1 MREFREEATSLKEM
15 RMPVKSVSLFLA
27 VLLLLFVATVPALA
41 ETNVFGGSGLFLT
54 HTAGTGD
61 PGEMRIGLFGYGY
74 EYKLPVD
81 PEDWN
86 VVPVLNYTPRENV
99 ELMASAPFR
108 WHDDGEETEDGF
120 ADPYVGL
127 KYRFHPMVSALVYAE
142 LGLGKEDVGPWS
154 GTTDVGVMAILSPT
168 IGPVR
173 LDLNAG
179 YQFSDLSDGDYSDLF
194 LWGVG
199 LSVPVMEKTRIFG
212 EWTGYINTEGDARSP
227 SGWTAGIVFDVN
239 DRLSLT
245 AGGGGGFV
253 AMGPTSPDWRAF
265 AGLTYAFGKKE
276 KVAPPPT
283 PPPPKPAPPKPV
295 PPPPPPP
302 KPPAPVPPPPPPP
315 VDAGLDRIRQRI
327 EMVIVRFPYDRT
339 VVSPEGEMKLEEII
353 GDLKKYPKIS
363 LVVEG
368 HTDSR
373 GTASYNQIL
382 GERRAGAVLEW
393 LVENGI
399 ASDRLRVVSRGEKS
413 PMSANDT
420 PGGMAMNRRVTFTV
434 ETP

>member
-1 MREFREEATSLKEM
+1 
-15 RMPVKSVSLFLA
+15 MPVKSVSLFLA
-27 VLLLLFVATVPALA
+27 VLLLLFVVAVPAQA
-41 ETNVFGGSGLFLT
+41 KTNVFGGSGLFLT

-61 PGEMRIGLFGYGY
+61 PGELRIGLFGYGY

-86 VVPVLNYTPRENV
+86 AIPVLNYTPYENL
-99 ELMASAPFR
+99 ELMISTPYR
-108 WHDDGEETEDGF
+108 SHDDGQETVDGF
-120 ADPYVGL
+120 ADPYLGL

-142 LGLGKEDVGPWS
+142 LGVGSEDVGPWS
-154 GTTDVGVMAILSPT
+154 GTTDIGVMAIVSPT

-173 LDLNAG
+173 LDLNVG
-179 YQFSDLSDGDYSDLF
+179 YQFSDLSEGNYSDLF

-199 LSVPVMEKTRIFG
+199 LSVPVMEKARIFG
-212 EWTGYINTEGDARSP
+212 EWTGYINTEGNAQSP
-227 SGWTAGIVFDVN
+227 SGWTAGIIYDIN

-265 AGLTYAFGKKE
+265 GGLTYAFGKKAAP
-276 KVAPPPT
+276 APPP
-283 PPPPKPAPPKPV
+283 PPPAPQPAPPAPAP

-302 KPPAPVPPPPPPP
+302 KPAPPAPVPPPPP
-315 VDAGLDRIRQRI
+315 VDTGINRIKQRI

-339 VVSPEGEMKLEEII
+339 VVSEEGAMKLEEIV
-353 GDLKKYPKIS
+353 GDLKKHPKIN

-368 HTDSR
+368 HTDNR
-373 GTASYNQIL
+373 GTASYNKIL
-382 GERRAGAVLEW
+382 GERRAGAVLQW
-393 LVENGI
+393 LVDNGI
-399 ASDRLRVVSRGEKS
+399 AADRLRVVSRGEKS
-413 PMSANDT
+413 PMSENDT